1 MKKLA
6 LMLAAAAA
14 IAAPSAAAA
23 QVTDQGQIEVSA
35 TISTIL
41 RFGASSGLSFGSI
54 TPGTAATG
62 QGSIELIRNVGT
74 VLDFPTA
81 TELGQ
86 LSDGTTTLSPSYTC
100 GVGAT
105 ATTIST
111 SFSNCSTATLTLSAP
126 ASGLTT
132 EYVIFNGS
140 LTAAQTNVTPGT
152 YSGVITIQA
161 TQN

>member
-14 IAAPSAAAA
+14 IAAPSAANA

-35 TISTIL
+35 TIATIL
-41 RFGASSGLSFGSI
+41 RFGASSGLNFGSI

-74 VLDFPTA
+74 VLDFPNA

-86 LSDGTTTLSPSYTC
+86 LSDGTTTLSPSYSC

-111 SFSNCSTATLTLSAP
+111 PFTNCSTATLTLAAP

-132 EYVIFNGS
+132 EYVIFEGS